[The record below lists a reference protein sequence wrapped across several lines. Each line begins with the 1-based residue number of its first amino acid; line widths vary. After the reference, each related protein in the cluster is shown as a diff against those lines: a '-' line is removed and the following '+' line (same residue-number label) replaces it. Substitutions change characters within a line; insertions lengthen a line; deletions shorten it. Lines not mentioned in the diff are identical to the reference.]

1 MADDEKKII
10 VDEDWKKEAKQEKE
24 KLVKETTETKEKSND
39 QKMPPGDFAAVISM
53 MATQALFAM
62 GMLQVE
68 GQEDRKIDL
77 NIAKYNIDMLETI
90 QEKTKGNLAKDEEKI
105 LSNTISQLQ
114 SAYVQKASEK

>member
-10 VDEDWKKEAKQEKE
+10 VDDDWKKEAKQEKE
-24 KLVKETTETKEKSND
+24 KLAKETTKPKETSND

-68 GQEDRKIDL
+68 GQEGRKPDL

-90 QEKTKGNLAKDEEKI
+90 QEKTKGNVSKDEEQI
-105 LSNTISQLQ
+105 LKNTISQLQ